1 MQGAGMNRHIIVEDE
16 EISRLK
22 RQKVF
27 AYIASMISQVIAFTL
42 GWLVSANWHRF
53 VLFFQGNL

>member
-1 MQGAGMNRHIIVEDE
+1 MNRHIIVEDE